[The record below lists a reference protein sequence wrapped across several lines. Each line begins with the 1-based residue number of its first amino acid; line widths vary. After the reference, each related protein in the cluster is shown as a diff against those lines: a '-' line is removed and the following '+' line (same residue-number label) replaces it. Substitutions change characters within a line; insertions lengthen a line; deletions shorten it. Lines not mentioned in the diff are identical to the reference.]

1 MELVTK
7 EYIFSYVKKDLGWN
21 YYYSIYL
28 PNVINLYNEVISDN
42 FYNEVYLVYN
52 NIPIVYITD
61 LQILLTPKPFELD
74 KSVINLIISENI
86 TVDSWNLDLKEE
98 KNKGFSYSINRFLLS
113 PYTGVLTRTLNIKP
127 GIYNLS
133 NTLDTNFNEVLEIYK
148 RTGEFVWARV
158 YVVGND
164 CLKEIKYP
172 KSSKIDYLYSL
183 FYLVI
188 YLKNKYCYGTISKRN
203 N

>member
-21 YYYSIYL
+21 YYYSVYL
-28 PNVINLYNEVISDN
+28 PNVINLYNDVISDD
-42 FYNEVYLVYN
+42 FYNEIYLVYN
-52 NIPIVYITD
+52 NIPIVYIVD

-74 KSVINLIISENI
+74 KSVINLIINENI

-113 PYTGVLTRTLNIKP
+113 PYTGALNKNLNIKP

-133 NTLDTNFNEVLEIYK
+133 NTLDTKFSEVLEICK
-148 RTGEFVWARV
+148 RTGEFVWTRV
-158 YVVGND
+158 YIVGND
-164 CLKEIKYP
+164 CLKEVKYP
-172 KSSKIDYLYSL
+172 RSSKIDYLYSL

-188 YLKNKYCYGTISKRN
+188 YLKNK
-203 N
+203 

>member
-21 YYYSIYL
+21 YYYSVCL
-28 PNVINLYNEVISDN
+28 PNVIDLYNNVISYK
-42 FYNEVYLVYN
+42 FYNEIYLVYN
-52 NIPIVYITD
+52 NIPIVYIID

-74 KSVINLIISENI
+74 KSDINLIINENI

-98 KNKGFSYSINRFLLS
+98 KNKGFSYSTNRFLLS
-113 PYTGVLTRTLNIKP
+113 PYTEVLNKTLNIKP

-148 RTGEFVWARV
+148 RTGEYVWARV

-164 CLKEIKYP
+164 CLKGIKYP

-183 FYLVI
+183 FYLII
-188 YLKNKYCYGTISKRN
+188 YLKNK
-203 N
+203 

>member
-21 YYYSIYL
+21 YYYSVYL
-28 PNVINLYNEVISDN
+28 PNVINLYNDVISDD
-42 FYNEVYLVYN
+42 FYNEIYLVYN
-52 NIPIVYITD
+52 NIPIVYIVD

-74 KSVINLIISENI
+74 KSVINLIINENI

-113 PYTGVLTRTLNIKP
+113 PYTGALSKTLNIKP

-148 RTGEFVWARV
+148 RTGEYVWTRV

-188 YLKNKYCYGTISKRN
+188 YLKNK
-203 N
+203 